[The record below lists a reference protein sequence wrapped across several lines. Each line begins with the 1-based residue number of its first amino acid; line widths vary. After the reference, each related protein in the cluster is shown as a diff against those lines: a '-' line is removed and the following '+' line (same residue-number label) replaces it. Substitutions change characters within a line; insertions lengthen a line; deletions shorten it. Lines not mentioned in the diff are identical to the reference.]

1 MYKELIKKWIPNLT
15 KKNIIDYAKKI
26 NISLSDSDANTL
38 YQFIM
43 KNYSEILEGNET
55 SFIELKQKINPNLYQ
70 QLLKLYE
77 QNKAKYL

>member
-15 KKNIIDYAKKI
+15 KENIIDYAKKI
-26 NISLSDSDANTL
+26 NIPLSNSDANTL

-55 SFIELKQKINPNLYQ
+55 SFKELKQKINPNLYQ
-70 QLLKLYE
+70 QLLNLYE

>member
-15 KKNIIDYAKKI
+15 PKMIKDYGEKVNIKLTESET
-26 NISLSDSDANTL
+26 NIL

-55 SFIELKQKINPNLYQ
+55 SFNELKKQINPNLYK
-70 QLLKLYE
+70 QLLILY
-77 QNKAKYL
+77 QQQKNKYL

>member
-15 KKNIIDYAKKI
+15 KENIIDYAKKI
-26 NISLSDSDANTL
+26 NIPLSDSDANTL

-55 SFIELKQKINPNLYQ
+55 SFKELKQKINPNLYQ
-70 QLLKLYE
+70 QLLNLYE

>member
-15 KKNIIDYAKKI
+15 PNIIKNYGKKTGI
-26 NISLSDSDANTL
+26 LLTESETTIL

-55 SFIELKQKINPNLYQ
+55 SFNELKNKISPNLYQ
-70 QLLKLYE
+70 QLLKLYKE
-77 QNKAKYL
+77 QKNKYL

>member
-55 SFIELKQKINPNLYQ
+55 SFKELKQKINPNLYQ

>member
-1 MYKELIKKWIPNLT
+1 MYKELIKNWLPKLT
-15 KKNIIDYAKKI
+15 PKMIKDYGEKI
-26 NISLSDSDANTL
+26 NISLTDSETSIL

-43 KNYSEILEGNET
+43 KNYSEILDGNET
-55 SFIELKQKINPNLYQ
+55 SFNELKQKINPNLYQ

>member
-15 KKNIIDYAKKI
+15 KENIIDYAKKI

-55 SFIELKQKINPNLYQ
+55 SFKELKQKINPNLYQ

-77 QNKAKYL
+77 QNKTKYL

>member
-15 KKNIIDYAKKI
+15 KENIIDYAKKI

-43 KNYSEILEGNET
+43 KNYSGILEGNET
-55 SFIELKQKINPNLYQ
+55 SFKELKQKINPNLYQ

>member
-15 KKNIIDYAKKI
+15 KENIIDYAQKI
-26 NISLSDSDANTL
+26 NIPLSDSDANTL

-55 SFIELKQKINPNLYQ
+55 SFKELKQKINPNLYQ
-70 QLLKLYE
+70 QLLNLYE

>member
-1 MYKELIKKWIPNLT
+1 MYKELKKKWIPNLT
-15 KKNIIDYAKKI
+15 KENIIDYAKKI

-55 SFIELKQKINPNLYQ
+55 SFKELKQKINPNLYQ

>member
-15 KKNIIDYAKKI
+15 KENIIDYAKKI

-43 KNYSEILEGNET
+43 RNYTEILEGNET
-55 SFIELKQKINPNLYQ
+55 SFKELKQKINPNLYQ
-70 QLLKLYE
+70 Q
-77 QNKAKYL
+77 

>member
-15 KKNIIDYAKKI
+15 KENIIDYAKKI

-55 SFIELKQKINPNLYQ
+55 RFKELKQKINPNLYQ